1 MHEFFKVF
9 ILLSFVLNIACGV
22 WVFFGILQ
30 WIRELKHKTR

>member
-1 MHEFFKVF
+1 MHEFFKIF
-9 ILLSFVLNIACGV
+9 ILLSFALNIACGV